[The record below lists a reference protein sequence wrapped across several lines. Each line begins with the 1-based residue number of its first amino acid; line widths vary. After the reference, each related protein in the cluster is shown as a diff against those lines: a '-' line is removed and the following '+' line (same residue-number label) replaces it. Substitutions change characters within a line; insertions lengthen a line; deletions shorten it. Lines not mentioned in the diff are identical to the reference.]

1 MQTAITNETTALIQ
15 VEELNPLDLFTGDA
29 MEPLVA
35 QIRAKVESV
44 VTDASTAKGR
54 KEIASL
60 ARRVASSKVV
70 LDGLGKKLV
79 TDWKQ
84 KAKKVDEV
92 RKGMRDELDF
102 IRDEARRPLTEWEE
116 EEEKRRKQEAFNRQ
130 YDSDW
135 DEAHSQEELF
145 ERERIVREKEA
156 EIARVEAERKAK
168 EEAARLEREQKERE
182 ERIAREAAEQAKRDA
197 EEAVARA
204 KAEAEQAERDR
215 VAAEARAKAEQ
226 EAAVREAERRAKEE
240 ALRELALR
248 ERLEQEEKDR
258 LARIAADK
266 DHRTQIEADI
276 KTDIRAI
283 WPNTDGSSLIEHI
296 NEGRIRHITITY

>member
-1 MQTAITNETTALIQ
+1 MQTDITNETTALIQ
-15 VEELNPLDLFTGDA
+15 VEQLNPLDLFTGDA

-296 NEGRIRHITITY
+296 NEGHIRHITITY